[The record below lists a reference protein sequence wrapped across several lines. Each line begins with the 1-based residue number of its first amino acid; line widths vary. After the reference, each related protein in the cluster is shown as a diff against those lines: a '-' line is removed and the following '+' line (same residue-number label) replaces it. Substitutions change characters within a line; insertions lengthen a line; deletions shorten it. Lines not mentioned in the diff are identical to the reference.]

1 MKELIESVRSCLTE
15 SALHNAVTEVLDG
28 TSEHGFEEFLDV
40 VAIWSGD
47 LSSRLPEAGKE
58 LKEVSKLLRK
68 AETTWIKRASKK
80 EMEGDKVAQF
90 RAIRSMRNRVNEIL
104 GQLDQGLFEEF
115 LQSLVAWTARVAKKQ
130 KDRDL
135 KTVNKLIQKAHGI
148 WNKRPGD

>member
-1 MKELIESVRSCLTE
+1 MWL
-15 SALHNAVTEVLDG
+15 
-28 TSEHGFEEFLDV
+28 
-40 VAIWSGD
+40 
-47 LSSRLPEAGKE
+47 RLPEAGKE